1 MSLWDRLV
9 SCEYF
14 AKGRKFYI
22 WEESLYLQSKTRQV
36 TTRPHAPTA
45 HVIEPI
51 FTKHF
56 EKDPERDF
64 PVLANVHRVARREK
78 HQSIPKNPL
87 DMEFDMGN

>member
-1 MSLWDRLV
+1 MSLWHRLV
-9 SCEYF
+9 SCDCF

-45 HVIEPI
+45 QVIEPI